1 MEASSRNW
9 QKALPAVEPGVI
21 HSNTALTFTLLLCSS
36 GHNSLTHSP
45 WLSFVF
51 RCPSCPLLHTPKHD
65 SFYLS
70 LPCSF
75 FISPFCLNLF
85 QDKVLSLIWVFPHI
99 STWQQDFISVCLPDT
114 CWLCTCYI
122 VSGVPTTFIC
132 AWESP
137 KLSFCEYKINKS
149 VLWLQTSDGWDNNN
163 DSTLASHSCKQE
175 TWMPTVTSV
184 SPRTFQINTFIL
196 IKA

>member
-1 MEASSRNW
+1 LVSAVWNSHHINLFPRWEVYYSMCHFICSLFPQVCFCNEELSLHQLSLFLSVKIVISESPGLCKPSASPGSLFLMEVNNRNW
-9 QKALPAVEPGVI
+9 HKALPAVEPGVT
-21 HSNTALTFTLLLCSS
+21 HSNTAITFTQLLCSS

-85 QDKVLSLIWVFPHI
+85 QDKVLSLI
-99 STWQQDFISVCLPDT
+99 
-114 CWLCTCYI
+114 
-122 VSGVPTTFIC
+122 
-132 AWESP
+132 
-137 KLSFCEYKINKS
+137 
-149 VLWLQTSDGWDNNN
+149 
-163 DSTLASHSCKQE
+163 
-175 TWMPTVTSV
+175 
-184 SPRTFQINTFIL
+184 
-196 IKA
+196 